1 MAEAVQQRA
10 HPCARSQERDAV
22 PVHQGARR
30 EEAGPGW
37 LCGTHGSS
45 REDFSRA
52 IRMSSC
58 HAPALGL
65 APVGLGTGSLHAQ

>member
-1 MAEAVQQRA
+1 M
-10 HPCARSQERDAV
+10 PM
-22 PVHQGARR
+22 HQGAHR

-37 LCGTHGSS
+37 LRGTHGSS
-45 REDFSRA
+45 REDFSTA
-52 IRMSSC
+52 VRMSCC